1 MSKLCI
7 NNYCVSISL
16 EPDYNLKL
24 VDIDSLPYDKFIIL
38 YKNKGT
44 KTICLTLEK
53 DNCIKKIAFVIPFYT
68 KIDNCVLASREYL
81 FLKFDNLLC
90 LFEPRTMSVVQ
101 QAKISSATGTMFAA
115 YSYKEDFILY
125 GEVEIYRV
133 APDLSIKWSFSGKD
147 IFVRYHNNEPEPA
160 FKMKKDRI
168 CLYDFGDNY
177 YEINYDGILLDSKFV
192 FKE

>member
-1 MSKLCI
+1 MIVNALRTSEMCKWLGWRGLLTGNIVQSDTLRNVAFYGAVFKMLEQSVSAIKL
-7 NNYCVSISL
+7 
-16 EPDYNLKL
+16 LKG
-24 VDIDSLPYDKFIIL
+24 DFA
-38 YKNKGT
+38 YKNSKEY
-44 KTICLTLEK
+44 IE
-53 DNCIKKIAFVIPFYT
+53 Y
-68 KIDNCVLASREYL
+68 CVLASREYW
-81 FLKFDNLLC
+81 FLMFDNLLC
-90 LFEPRTMSVVQ
+90 LFDPRTMSVVRQ
-101 QAKISSATGTMFAA
+101 VKISSATGTMFAA

-192 FKE
+192 LKE